1 MQQTAASM
9 QCPEDDWPA
18 AHQNVSHLNYYPRR
32 SSAMR
37 KVIAIISIFSAASAC
52 NAAPPTADSI
62 DALLVATKSESLIE
76 SMYANMEQMMRQ
88 GMAQAV
94 SGKNVSAEQ
103 QRVLDA
109 APKQFAAVMREE
121 LSCFMLKP
129 MFTEIYQES
138 FSQEEIDGLIAFYA
152 SPAGRAY
159 IDKMPLVMQKTMTVM
174 QSRMPAMIERIRA
187 AREKALADAK
197 LAK

>member
-1 MQQTAASM
+1 
-9 QCPEDDWPA
+9 
-18 AHQNVSHLNYYPRR
+18 
-32 SSAMR
+32 MR
-37 KVIAIISIFSAASAC
+37 KVIAIISIFSAVSAC

-76 SMYANMEQMMRQ
+76 SVYANMEQMMRQ

-94 SGKNVSAEQ
+94 SGKSVSAEQ

-121 LSCFMLKP
+121 LSWSK
-129 MFTEIYQES
+129 
-138 FSQEEIDGLIAFYA
+138 
-152 SPAGRAY
+152 
-159 IDKMPLVMQKTMTVM
+159 
-174 QSRMPAMIERIRA
+174 SRMPAMIERMRA

>member
-1 MQQTAASM
+1 
-9 QCPEDDWPA
+9 
-18 AHQNVSHLNYYPRR
+18 
-32 SSAMR
+32 MR
-37 KVIAIISIFSAASAC
+37 KVIAIISIFSAASAS

-94 SGKNVSAEQ
+94 SGKSVSAEQ

-121 LSCFMLKP
+121 LSWSKLKP

-174 QSRMPAMIERIRA
+174 QSRMPAMIERMRA

>member
-1 MQQTAASM
+1 
-9 QCPEDDWPA
+9 
-18 AHQNVSHLNYYPRR
+18 
-32 SSAMR
+32 
-37 KVIAIISIFSAASAC
+37 
-52 NAAPPTADSI
+52 
-62 DALLVATKSESLIE
+62 
-76 SMYANMEQMMRQ
+76 
-88 GMAQAV
+88 
-94 SGKNVSAEQ
+94 
-103 QRVLDA
+103 
-109 APKQFAAVMREE
+109 
-121 LSCFMLKP
+121 

-174 QSRMPAMIERIRA
+174 QSRMPAMIERMRA

>member
-1 MQQTAASM
+1 
-9 QCPEDDWPA
+9 
-18 AHQNVSHLNYYPRR
+18 
-32 SSAMR
+32 MR
-37 KVIAIISIFSAASAC
+37 KVIAIISIFSAVSAC
-52 NAAPPTADSI
+52 NAAPPTTDSI

-94 SGKNVSAEQ
+94 SGKSVSAEQ

-121 LSCFMLKP
+121 LSWSKLKP

-174 QSRMPAMIERIRA
+174 QSRMPAMIERMRA